1 MSEEFDQSEVIERI
15 CRLKPPGFD
24 RQAIQPD
31 HVEWAISSLVSA
43 GVYPSLRWIAKVL
56 GGPSQKSLEP
66 LVLEVFRARGEV
78 VIPEVSKTRPDAI
91 QRLYEVVASDIRE
104 DVLRGLAVEF
114 DHLEA
119 AGASARE
126 LQQTAEAAM
135 AEVNRQREAMMEAVQ
150 VLRME
155 LGALNA
161 DRDSLLEKISRKSA
175 ELDRATFDLDQQ
187 QSRLLAFET
196 EVAALNDR
204 IGRLSLQNSEKDTLL
219 AVATRDL
226 GLAKAA
232 LDAECR
238 ISSDLSTRLAEIQ
251 ERVEASRSALEELL
265 ESRDRLLGEAKR
277 LRNQLDGANAKLSR
291 ERVATAQFADQ
302 LERTKVEVQSLSA
315 LLATAESAG
324 RDLERR
330 LAQARAEISVL
341 QSRLEDKTKQCR
353 VERAGRLAIERK
365 YRRHSL
371 TPLRNS

>member
-1 MSEEFDQSEVIERI
+1 MSEVFDQSEVIERI

-24 RQAIQPD
+24 RQAIEPD
-31 HVEWAISSLVSA
+31 HVEWAVSSLVSA

-66 LVLEVFRARGEV
+66 LVLEVFRVRGTV
-78 VIPEVSKTRPDAI
+78 VIPEVSTTKPDAI

-104 DVLRGLAVEF
+104 DVLRGLAIEF
-114 DHLEA
+114 DHLEVA
-119 AGASARE
+119 RTSARE

-135 AEVNRQREAMMEAVQ
+135 AEVNRQREATMEAIQ
-150 VLRME
+150 VLRVD
-155 LGALNA
+155 LGSLSA
-161 DRDSLLEKISRKSA
+161 DRDSLLEKISRKTA

-187 QSRLLAFET
+187 QSRLLAYET

-204 IGRLSLQNSEKDTLL
+204 IGRLGLQNSEKDTLL

-238 ISSDLSTRLAEIQ
+238 ISGDLSTRLAESQ

-291 ERVATAQFADQ
+291 ERMAAAQFADQ
-302 LERTKVEVQSLSA
+302 LERMKEEVQRLSA
-315 LLATAESAG
+315 LLATAKSAG
-324 RDLERR
+324 RDLEKR

-365 YRRHSL
+365 CRRRSS